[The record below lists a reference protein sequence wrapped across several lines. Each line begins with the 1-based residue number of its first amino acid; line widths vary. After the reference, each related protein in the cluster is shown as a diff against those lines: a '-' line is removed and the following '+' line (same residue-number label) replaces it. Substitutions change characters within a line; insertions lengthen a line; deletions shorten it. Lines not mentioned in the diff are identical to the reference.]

1 VSNLFC
7 EVSLI
12 LARGSLL
19 CSNQFYRD
27 LLLFLAASYRFIAQ
41 AATNTSLTMSF
52 KKFVQTEA
60 AGEAP
65 EFTGTAGDDP
75 MLMNTAG
82 EVPELTGM
90 SREELIAEVQRERA
104 AKEAERAAKEA
115 ERAAK
120 EEERAAKEEER
131 AAKEE
136 ERAAKEAERAL
147 KEEALAQIKKSQVLN
162 GTKTW
167 SRTGRT
173 LSTSIH
179 RFLRHTR

>member
-1 VSNLFC
+1 
-7 EVSLI
+7 VSLI

-104 AKEAERAAKEA
+104 AKEAERAAKE
-115 ERAAK
+115 
-120 EEERAAKEEER
+120 EER